1 MLVRFDSLN
10 RDLPPTL
17 FVCNPD
23 GQKLAVIP
31 ADAYEDLKIHPKFN
45 EVSDISFRVY
55 KHIGQN
61 EDGTYIDA
69 HCYPWL
75 QIRRNILIEGFG
87 IFRITDLNESDD
99 SYDPYMDIECTSC
112 EIEWGD
118 KTVYIQEGTYQFYDS
133 SKPDETLFGQIVAKF
148 PDWTI
153 GTIDE
158 TVAARYRTFDY
169 VEESAYSFLMDDAE
183 KTYECI
189 FDFDYLNRTVSVY
202 DMDRLVEPT
211 DLFLSYDNFVQNIK
225 KKSLSDEV
233 VTALQVQGDSES
245 VNIRSVNPIGGDV
258 IYNFTPF
265 KSTDWMTQDLIDAI
279 DAWEAK
285 IANKD
290 TQMSTYYL
298 AYNTKNNE
306 LITLQGDLVNLQ
318 NTLNAYKQ
326 TQAIRIANGDNL
338 SEINANI
345 SATEAQIA
353 QKQAEI
359 TAKQAEVDAAKAN
372 ISGLQADLSLGA
384 NFTIDQLAVLN
395 RYIIQAVYKEDN
407 ITFTESMDF
416 SARQQAISDLYAKG
430 QKLLARLSERRIEI
444 TIDCDNFVLDK
455 QFETFRNNLILG
467 RLIRVE
473 LTRGTDVANMMLLG
487 FELNYSTRELS
498 LEFGNRYRLMDA
510 YSKYQD
516 LYGRTTST
524 SNTVSWNKSDWSYG
538 KRSGKID
545 QMSEFMNSS
554 LDLSKNAIVNSTNEA
569 MTIDDTGLTGRTKSE
584 DGEVDPEQIKIVHN
598 AIAFTTDNWQTSAM
612 AIGKLYFPDGTSGF
626 GINAKYLIGDII
638 LGHSMKISNASGSF
652 SIDESGLH
660 SEQLD
665 RIETALDE
673 SKILIVNLSRDNVVV
688 FVDSSGSVDLTDA
701 SVQIS
706 CKIGSIDR
714 TAAATYGFSLV
725 GLTGNWDS
733 TNHIYTIAS
742 MSATTGYVTI
752 TVTVDGQTVQKRFTV
767 IQVKNGQN
775 GTNGADGQP
784 GKDGED
790 GKPGKD
796 GENGTN
802 GIGITSTVIEYQ
814 QGDSGIANPTGNWST
829 TIPDVPAGKYLWTR
843 VTYIYSDKSTH
854 EVFSV
859 SMMGKKGSDGKNG
872 TDGTNGVDGVGI
884 TNTTIEYQKATS
896 GTETPTGS
904 WFTTIP
910 AVDAGEYLWT
920 RITYTY
926 SDSSTHIAY
935 SVSMMGQR
943 GLDGL
948 QGKDG
953 TDGIDGKPGTD
964 GQTSYFHIKYSP
976 VASPTAAQMTE
987 TPSTYIGTYV
997 DFTPTDSDDP
1007 DDYTWARFEG
1017 IQGKD
1022 GADGIPGANGID
1034 GKTQY
1039 LHIAYATSADGSTG
1053 FSTTSSAGKTY
1064 IGTCVDFDVDDP
1076 TTAASYKWSKIKGE
1090 TGADGAPGKDGTDG
1104 KDGSPGTDGISV
1116 ISLTA
1121 HYAASDSGET
1131 PPTDGWSD
1139 TMPERDDTQYLW
1151 GYYTVLFSDGTT
1163 QDTVPYVVAGAGET
1177 YTELTGQLQRVEHEY
1192 QTKIEQ
1198 TKAEILQT
1206 ASETYATAETVSKL
1220 ESKVEQTAQQI
1231 EFRFTDANG
1240 RIQDVSDALSSN
1252 QKLLEEYIRFKGAL
1266 MELGRSDSD
1275 FIAKLSNERLSFFEG
1290 SNEIAYISNNAL
1302 NITDAQIRRRL
1313 SISYVDDS
1321 GEIKYTYDWIVRSN
1335 GHITLTRRR

>member
-1 MLVRFDSLN
+1 MLVKFDSLN

-23 GQKLAVIP
+23 GQKLSVIP
-31 ADAYEDLKIHPKFN
+31 ADVYEDLKIHPKFN

-55 KHIGQN
+55 KHIKQN

-69 HCYPWL
+69 HCYPLL
-75 QIRRNILIEGFG
+75 QIRRNILVEGFG

-99 SYDPYMDIECTSC
+99 SHDPYMDIECTSC

-158 TVAARYRTFDY
+158 TVAARHRTFDY
-169 VEESAYSFLMDDAE
+169 VEDSAYSFLMDDAE

-258 IYNFTPF
+258 IYNFAPF

-345 SATEAQIA
+345 STTETQIS

-416 SARQQAISDLYAKG
+416 AARQQAISDLYAKG

-455 QFETFRNNLILG
+455 QFETFRDNLILG

-473 LTRGTDVANMMLLG
+473 LERSTDVANMMLLG

-524 SNTVSWNKSDWSYG
+524 SNTVAWNKSDWSYG

-584 DGEVDPEQIKIVHN
+584 DGEVNPEQIKIVHN

-714 TAAATYGFSLV
+714 TAAATYGFALV
-725 GLTGNWDS
+725 GLVGNWDS

-752 TVTVDGQTVQKRFTV
+752 TVTVDGQTIQKRFTV
-767 IQVKNGQN
+767 IQVQNGQN
-775 GTNGADGQP
+775 GTNGVDGKP

-814 QGDSGIANPTGNWST
+814 
-829 TIPDVPAGKYLWTR
+829 
-843 VTYIYSDKSTH
+843 
-854 EVFSV
+854 
-859 SMMGKKGSDGKNG
+859 
-872 TDGTNGVDGVGI
+872 
-884 TNTTIEYQKATS
+884 KATS
-896 GTETPTGS
+896 GTDTPTGTWS
-904 WFTTIP
+904 TTIP

-926 SDSSTHIAY
+926 SDNSMHIAY

-953 TDGIDGKPGTD
+953 TNGIDGKPGAD

-976 VASPTAAQMTE
+976 VASPTATQMTE
-987 TPSTYIGTYV
+987 TPNTYIGTYV
-997 DFTPTDSDDP
+997 DFIDTDSDDP
-1007 DDYTWARFEG
+1007 TDYTWSRFEG
-1017 IQGKD
+1017 MKGS
-1022 GADGIPGANGID
+1022 DGIPGTNGVD

-1090 TGADGAPGKDGTDG
+1090 TGAKGDNGKDGTDG
-1104 KDGSPGTDGISV
+1104 ISV
-1116 ISLTA
+1116 TAMTA
-1121 HYAASDSGET
+1121 HYAASDSGDT
-1131 PPTDGWSD
+1131 APTEGWSD
-1139 TMPERDDTQYLW
+1139 TLPERDDTQYLW
-1151 GYYTVLFSDGTT
+1151 GYYTVTFSDGTT
-1163 QDTVPYVVAGAGET
+1163 QDTVPYVVAGAGES
-1177 YTELTGQLQRVEHEY
+1177 YTALSDQIQSVVHEY
-1192 QTKIEQ
+1192 NTKIDQ

-1206 ASETYATAETVSKL
+1206 ASETYATADSVSKL
-1220 ESKVEQTAQQI
+1220 ETQIDQTAQQI
-1231 EFRFTDANG
+1231 EFRFSDANG
-1240 RIQDVSDALSSN
+1240 RIQDVSSALADN
-1252 QKLLEEYIRFKGAL
+1252 RKLLEEYIRFKGAL

-1275 FIAKLSNERLSFFEG
+1275 FIAKLSNEKLAFYEG
-1290 SNEIAYISNNAL
+1290 TNEIAYISNNAL
-1302 NITDAQIRRRL
+1302 NITDAEIRRRL
-1313 SISYVDDS
+1313 SISYVNDA
-1321 GEIKYTYDWIVRSN
+1321 GEITHTYDWIVRSN
-1335 GHITLTRRR
+1335 GHITLARRR

>member
-23 GQKLAVIP
+23 GQKLSVIP

-69 HCYPWL
+69 HCYSWL
-75 QIRRNILIEGFG
+75 QIRRNILVEGFG

-245 VNIRSVNPIGGDV
+245 VNIRSVNPIGGDI
-258 IYNFTPF
+258 IYNFAPF

-338 SEINANI
+338 SEINTSI
-345 SATEAQIA
+345 STTEAQIS

-359 TAKQAEVDAAKAN
+359 TAKQAEVDTAKAN

-407 ITFTESMDF
+407 ITFTDSMDF
-416 SARQQAISDLYAKG
+416 ATRQQAISNLYAKG

-455 QFETFRNNLILG
+455 QFETFRDNLILG

-473 LTRGTDVANMMLLG
+473 LERSTDVANMILLG

-584 DGEVDPEQIKIVHN
+584 DGEVNPEQIKIVHN

-714 TAAATYGFSLV
+714 TATATYEFTPV
-725 GLTGNWDS
+725 GLVGNWDS

-752 TVTVDGQTVQKRFTV
+752 TVTVDGQTIQKRFTA
-767 IQVKNGQN
+767 IQVQNGQN
-775 GTNGADGQP
+775 GTNGVDGKP

-814 QGDSGIANPTGNWST
+814 
-829 TIPDVPAGKYLWTR
+829 
-843 VTYIYSDKSTH
+843 
-854 EVFSV
+854 
-859 SMMGKKGSDGKNG
+859 
-872 TDGTNGVDGVGI
+872 
-884 TNTTIEYQKATS
+884 KATS
-896 GTETPTGS
+896 GTDTPTGTWS
-904 WFTTIP
+904 TTIP

-926 SDSSTHIAY
+926 SDNSMYIAY

-953 TDGIDGKPGTD
+953 TNGIDGKPGAD

-987 TPSTYIGTYV
+987 TPNTYIGTYV
-997 DFTPTDSDDP
+997 DFIDTDSDDP
-1007 DDYTWARFEG
+1007 TDYTWSRFEG
-1017 IQGKD
+1017 MKGS
-1022 GADGIPGANGID
+1022 DGIPGTNGVD

-1053 FSTTSSAGKTY
+1053 FSTTSSVGKTY
-1064 IGTCVDFDVDDP
+1064 IGTCVDFDVDNP

-1090 TGADGAPGKDGTDG
+1090 TGAKGDNGKDGADG
-1104 KDGSPGTDGISV
+1104 VSV
-1116 ISLTA
+1116 TAMTA
-1121 HYAASDSGET
+1121 HYAASSSGDT
-1131 PPTDGWSD
+1131 APTTGWSD

-1151 GYYTVLFSDGTT
+1151 GYYTVTFSDGTA
-1163 QDTVPYVVAGAGET
+1163 QDTVPYVVAGAGES
-1177 YTELTGQLQRVEHEY
+1177 YTALSDQIQSVVHEY
-1192 QTKIEQ
+1192 NTKIDQ

-1206 ASETYATAETVSKL
+1206 ASETYATADSVSKL
-1220 ESKVEQTAQQI
+1220 ETQIDQTAQQI

-1240 RIQDVSDALSSN
+1240 RIQDVSSALADN

-1275 FIAKLSNERLSFFEG
+1275 FIAKLSNERLSFYEG

-1313 SISYVDDS
+1313 SISYVNDA
-1321 GEIKYTYDWIVRSN
+1321 GEITHTYDWIVRSN
-1335 GHITLTRRR
+1335 GHITLARRR

>member
-75 QIRRNILIEGFG
+75 QIRRNVLIEGFG

-133 SKPDETLFGQIVAKF
+133 LKPDETLFGQIIAKF

-245 VNIRSVNPIGGDV
+245 VNIRSVNPIGGDI
-258 IYNFTPF
+258 IYNFAPF
-265 KSTDWMTQDLIDAI
+265 KSTEWMTQDLIDAI

-285 IANKD
+285 ISNKD

-298 AYNTKNNE
+298 TYNTKNNE

-318 NTLNAYKQ
+318 NTLNAHKQ
-326 TQAIRIANGDNL
+326 TQAIRIANGDDL

-416 SARQQAISDLYAKG
+416 AARQQAISDLYAKG

-569 MTIDDTGLTGRTKSE
+569 MTIDDTGLTGRAKSE

-714 TAAATYGFSLV
+714 TAAATYGFAPV
-725 GLTGNWDS
+725 GLVGNWDS

-752 TVTVDGQTVQKRFTV
+752 TVTVDGQTIQKRFTV
-767 IQVKNGQN
+767 IQVQNGQN
-775 GTNGADGQP
+775 GTNGVDGKP

-790 GKPGKD
+790 GKPGKN

-814 QGDSGIANPTGNWST
+814 
-829 TIPDVPAGKYLWTR
+829 
-843 VTYIYSDKSTH
+843 
-854 EVFSV
+854 
-859 SMMGKKGSDGKNG
+859 
-872 TDGTNGVDGVGI
+872 
-884 TNTTIEYQKATS
+884 KATS
-896 GTETPTGS
+896 GTDTPTGTWS
-904 WFTTIP
+904 TTIP

-926 SDSSTHIAY
+926 SDNSTHIAY

-953 TDGIDGKPGTD
+953 TNGIDGKPGAD

-987 TPSTYIGTYV
+987 TPNTYIGTYV
-997 DFTPTDSDDP
+997 DFIDTDSDDP
-1007 DDYTWARFEG
+1007 TDYTWSRFEG
-1017 IQGKD
+1017 MKGS
-1022 GADGIPGANGID
+1022 DGIPGTNGVD

-1090 TGADGAPGKDGTDG
+1090 TGAKGDNGKDGTDG
-1104 KDGSPGTDGISV
+1104 ISV
-1116 ISLTA
+1116 TA
-1121 HYAASDSGET
+1121 MTAQYAASDSGDT
-1131 PPTDGWSD
+1131 APTDGWSD

-1151 GYYTVLFSDGTT
+1151 GYYTVTFSDGTT

-1177 YTELTGQLQRVEHEY
+1177 YTELTNQLQTVVHEY
-1192 QTKIEQ
+1192 NTKIDQ

-1206 ASETYATAETVSKL
+1206 ASETYATAESFSKL
-1220 ESKVEQTAQQI
+1220 ETKVEQTAQQI
-1231 EFRFTDANG
+1231 EFRFSDANG

-1275 FIAKLSNERLSFFEG
+1275 FIAKLSNERLSFYEG

-1335 GHITLTRRR
+1335 GHITLARRR

>member
-23 GQKLAVIP
+23 GQKLSVIP

-75 QIRRNILIEGFG
+75 QIRRNILVEGFG
-87 IFRITDLNESDD
+87 VFRITDLNESDD

-416 SARQQAISDLYAKG
+416 AARQQAISDLYAKG

-569 MTIDDTGLTGRTKSE
+569 MTIDDTGLTGRTKGE
-584 DGEVDPEQIKIVHN
+584 DGAVDPEQIKIVHN

-714 TAAATYGFSLV
+714 TAAATYGFAPV
-725 GLTGNWDS
+725 GLVGNWDS
-733 TNHIYTIAS
+733 TNHIYTITS

-752 TVTVDGQTVQKRFTV
+752 TVTVDGQTIQKRFTV
-767 IQVKNGQN
+767 IQVQNGQN
-775 GTNGADGQP
+775 GTNGVDGKP

-814 QGDSGIANPTGNWST
+814 
-829 TIPDVPAGKYLWTR
+829 
-843 VTYIYSDKSTH
+843 
-854 EVFSV
+854 
-859 SMMGKKGSDGKNG
+859 
-872 TDGTNGVDGVGI
+872 
-884 TNTTIEYQKATS
+884 KATS
-896 GTETPTGS
+896 GTDTPTGTWS
-904 WFTTIP
+904 TTIP

-926 SDSSTHIAY
+926 SDNSMHIAY

-953 TDGIDGKPGTD
+953 TNGIDGKPGAD

-987 TPSTYIGTYV
+987 TPNTYIGTYV
-997 DFTPTDSDDP
+997 DFIDTDSDDP
-1007 DDYTWARFEG
+1007 TDYTWSRFEG
-1017 IQGKD
+1017 MKGS
-1022 GADGIPGANGID
+1022 DGIPGTNGVD

-1090 TGADGAPGKDGTDG
+1090 TGAKGDNGKDGTDG
-1104 KDGSPGTDGISV
+1104 ISV
-1116 ISLTA
+1116 TA
-1121 HYAASDSGET
+1121 MTAQYAASDSGDT
-1131 PPTDGWSD
+1131 APTDGWSD

-1151 GYYTVLFSDGTT
+1151 GYYTVTFSDGTT

-1177 YTELTGQLQRVEHEY
+1177 YTELTNQLQTVVHEY
-1192 QTKIEQ
+1192 NTKINQ

-1206 ASETYATAETVSKL
+1206 ASETYATAESFSKL
-1220 ESKVEQTAQQI
+1220 ETKVEQTAQQI
-1231 EFRFTDANG
+1231 EFRFSDANG

-1275 FIAKLSNERLSFFEG
+1275 FIAKLSNERLSFYEG

-1335 GHITLTRRR
+1335 GHITLARRR

>member
-23 GQKLAVIP
+23 GQKLSVIP

-69 HCYPWL
+69 HCYSWL
-75 QIRRNILIEGFG
+75 QIRRNILVEGFG

-133 SKPDETLFGQIVAKF
+133 SKPDETLFGQIIAKF
-148 PDWTI
+148 PDWMI

-245 VNIRSVNPIGGDV
+245 VNIRSMNPIGGDV
-258 IYNFTPF
+258 IYNFAPF
-265 KSTDWMTQDLIDAI
+265 KSTDWMTQNLIDAI

-285 IANKD
+285 ISNKD

-298 AYNTKNNE
+298 TYNTKNNE
-306 LITLQGDLVNLQ
+306 LIALQGDLVNLQ

-326 TQAIRIANGDNL
+326 TQAIRIANGDDL

-407 ITFTESMDF
+407 VTFTESMDF
-416 SARQQAISDLYAKG
+416 AARQQAISDLYSKG

-569 MTIDDTGLTGRTKSE
+569 MTIDDTGLTGRTKGE
-584 DGEVDPEQIKIVHN
+584 DGVVDPEQIKIVHN

-714 TAAATYGFSLV
+714 TAAATYGFAPV
-725 GLTGNWDS
+725 GLVGNWDS

-752 TVTVDGQTVQKRFTV
+752 TVTVDGQTIQKRFTV
-767 IQVKNGQN
+767 IQVQNGQN
-775 GTNGADGQP
+775 G
-784 GKDGED
+784 
-790 GKPGKD
+790 
-796 GENGTN
+796 
-802 GIGITSTVIEYQ
+802 
-814 QGDSGIANPTGNWST
+814 
-829 TIPDVPAGKYLWTR
+829 
-843 VTYIYSDKSTH
+843 
-854 EVFSV
+854 
-859 SMMGKKGSDGKNG
+859 M
-872 TDGTNGVDGVGI
+872 NGV
-884 TNTTIEYQKATS
+884 
-896 GTETPTGS
+896 
-904 WFTTIP
+904 
-910 AVDAGEYLWT
+910 
-920 RITYTY
+920 
-926 SDSSTHIAY
+926 
-935 SVSMMGQR
+935 
-943 GLDGL
+943 
-948 QGKDG
+948 
-953 TDGIDGKPGTD
+953 
-964 GQTSYFHIKYSP
+964 
-976 VASPTAAQMTE
+976 
-987 TPSTYIGTYV
+987 
-997 DFTPTDSDDP
+997 
-1007 DDYTWARFEG
+1007 
-1017 IQGKD
+1017 
-1022 GADGIPGANGID
+1022 D

-1090 TGADGAPGKDGTDG
+1090 TGAKGDNGKDGTDG
-1104 KDGSPGTDGISV
+1104 ISV
-1116 ISLTA
+1116 TAMTA
-1121 HYAASDSGET
+1121 HYAASDSGDT
-1131 PPTDGWSD
+1131 APTDGWSD

-1151 GYYTVLFSDGTT
+1151 GYYTVTFSDGTT
-1163 QDTVPYVVAGAGET
+1163 QDTVPYVVSGAGET
-1177 YTELTGQLQRVEHEY
+1177 YTELTNQLQTVVHEY
-1192 QTKIEQ
+1192 NTKIDQ

-1206 ASETYATAETVSKL
+1206 ASETYATAESFSKL
-1220 ESKVEQTAQQI
+1220 ETKVEQTAQQI
-1231 EFRFTDANG
+1231 EFRFSDANG

-1275 FIAKLSNERLSFFEG
+1275 FIAKLSNERLSFYEG

-1313 SISYVDDS
+1313 SISYVDNS

-1335 GHITLTRRR
+1335 GHITLARRR

>member
-23 GQKLAVIP
+23 GQKLSVIP

-69 HCYPWL
+69 HCYSWL
-75 QIRRNILIEGFG
+75 QIRRNILVEGFG

-133 SKPDETLFGQIVAKF
+133 SKPDETLFGQIIAKF
-148 PDWTI
+148 PDWMI

-245 VNIRSVNPIGGDV
+245 VNIRSMNPIGGDV
-258 IYNFTPF
+258 IYNFAPF
-265 KSTDWMTQDLIDAI
+265 KSTDWMTQNLIDAI

-285 IANKD
+285 ISNKD

-298 AYNTKNNE
+298 TYNTKNNE
-306 LITLQGDLVNLQ
+306 LIALQGDLVNLQ

-326 TQAIRIANGDNL
+326 TQAIRIANGDDL

-407 ITFTESMDF
+407 VTFTESMDF
-416 SARQQAISDLYAKG
+416 AARQQAISDLYSKG

-569 MTIDDTGLTGRTKSE
+569 MTIDDTGLTGRTKGE
-584 DGEVDPEQIKIVHN
+584 DGVVDPEQIKIVHN

-714 TAAATYGFSLV
+714 TAAATYGFAPV
-725 GLTGNWDS
+725 GLVGNWDS

-752 TVTVDGQTVQKRFTV
+752 TVTVDGQTIQKRFTV
-767 IQVKNGQN
+767 IQVQNGQN
-775 GTNGADGQP
+775 G
-784 GKDGED
+784 
-790 GKPGKD
+790 
-796 GENGTN
+796 
-802 GIGITSTVIEYQ
+802 
-814 QGDSGIANPTGNWST
+814 
-829 TIPDVPAGKYLWTR
+829 
-843 VTYIYSDKSTH
+843 
-854 EVFSV
+854 
-859 SMMGKKGSDGKNG
+859 M
-872 TDGTNGVDGVGI
+872 NGV
-884 TNTTIEYQKATS
+884 
-896 GTETPTGS
+896 
-904 WFTTIP
+904 
-910 AVDAGEYLWT
+910 
-920 RITYTY
+920 
-926 SDSSTHIAY
+926 
-935 SVSMMGQR
+935 
-943 GLDGL
+943 
-948 QGKDG
+948 
-953 TDGIDGKPGTD
+953 
-964 GQTSYFHIKYSP
+964 
-976 VASPTAAQMTE
+976 
-987 TPSTYIGTYV
+987 
-997 DFTPTDSDDP
+997 
-1007 DDYTWARFEG
+1007 
-1017 IQGKD
+1017 
-1022 GADGIPGANGID
+1022 D

-1090 TGADGAPGKDGTDG
+1090 TGAKGDNGKDGTDG
-1104 KDGSPGTDGISV
+1104 ISV
-1116 ISLTA
+1116 TAMTA
-1121 HYAASDSGET
+1121 HYAASDSGDT
-1131 PPTDGWSD
+1131 APTDGWSD

-1151 GYYTVLFSDGTT
+1151 GYYTVTFSDGTT
-1163 QDTVPYVVAGAGET
+1163 QDTVPYVVSGAGET
-1177 YTELTGQLQRVEHEY
+1177 YTELTNQLQTVVHEY
-1192 QTKIEQ
+1192 NTKIDQ

-1206 ASETYATAETVSKL
+1206 ASETYATAESFSKL
-1220 ESKVEQTAQQI
+1220 ETKVEQTAQQI
-1231 EFRFTDANG
+1231 EFRFSDANG

-1275 FIAKLSNERLSFFEG
+1275 FIAKLSNERLSFYEG

-1313 SISYVDDS
+1313 SISYVDNA

-1335 GHITLTRRR
+1335 GHITLARRR